1 MTKYRSSAVYYT
13 QSSMKLK
20 ITREVKKQEIM
31 THNKEKNQTLQTDAE
46 MTETLKLADEAFKTA
61 FINMLEI

>member
-1 MTKYRSSAVYYT
+1 
-13 QSSMKLK
+13 MKLK

-31 THNKEKNQTLQTDAE
+31 THTKEKNQTLQTDAE